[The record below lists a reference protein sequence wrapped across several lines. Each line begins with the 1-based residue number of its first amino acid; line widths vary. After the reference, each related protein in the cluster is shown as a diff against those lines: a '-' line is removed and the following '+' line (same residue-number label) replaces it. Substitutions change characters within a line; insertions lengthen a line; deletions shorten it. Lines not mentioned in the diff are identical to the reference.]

1 MPEYV
6 RIFSNSLGRME
17 SSGPENELV
26 SHFYEKFT
34 QSSPEIEEKFANS
47 DIERQKEMLRDSFN
61 HVLTFSTQRQSGE
74 ELERIA
80 GRHSKA
86 DLDIAP
92 RLYEA
97 WLDSLIAAVQ
107 ELDPEFN
114 STVETA
120 WRIVMAPGVEFMKGH
135 YETG

>member
-17 SSGPENELV
+17 TSGPENELV
-26 SHFYEKFT
+26 SRFYEKFT

-47 DIERQKEMLRDSFN
+47 DIERQKEMLRDSFK
-61 HVLTFSTQRQSGE
+61 HVLSFSTKRQSGE

-80 GRHSKA
+80 ERHSKT
-86 DLDIAP
+86 DLNIQP

-97 WLDSLIAAVQ
+97 WMDSLVDAVR
-107 ELDPEFN
+107 ELDPEFD
-114 STVETA
+114 SAVETA

-135 YETG
+135 YDAA